1 MIGPE
6 AKFLNYEKIK
16 SEVDPANRGN
26 RQYFG
31 NCPHHHSVSYST
43 DMPTASMGK
52 WILDKI
58 DEMSPAHI
66 NLIRTLY
73 LKLQEYK
80 RKPLTDHV
88 MRMIKEYQRDL
99 DLARRYQ
106 PPIKPLPGK
115 QRNIPSST
123 VNMMCSTIWKY
134 SVKTSFGR
142 CTGTRLL

>member
-1 MIGPE
+1 MSLDWVIGPE

-31 NCPHHHSVSYST
+31 DCPHHHSVSYST

-99 DLARRYQ
+99 DLCTEISTSYQ
-106 PPIKPLPGK
+106 TSPGK
-115 QRNIPSST
+115 NKGI
-123 VNMMCSTIWKY
+123 Y
-134 SVKTSFGR
+134 
-142 CTGTRLL
+142 RLLR